1 MAVVRIDDIV
11 EVGVFR
17 IGVQKA
23 APHCRLDVGV
33 VLANVI
39 SHRRSTVLTLAVK
52 LLGCVPVRSFLC
64 IRDYRWGVRVLCV
77 VGAIEASGIEPTS
90 NVNQRPMKN
99 APGNTHLCIAS
110 HWLEYRMLPSR
121 AHSLD

>member
-17 IGVQKA
+17 IGVE
-23 APHCRLDVGV
+23 PHCRLVDVGV
-33 VLANVI
+33 VLANII

-64 IRDYRWGVRVLCV
+64 IRDCRWSVRVFYRC
-77 VGAIEASGIEPTS
+77 AEIEASGIEPTS

-99 APGNTHLCIAS
+99 APGNTHLWVAI